1 MNNLISL
8 LSSNAWL
15 SATESSS
22 ETLTLPQLS
31 PEMMS
36 QISAGQQGILQIL
49 SDAEGN
55 VRGQLSFDTQEFWLD
70 LEPSFAKLGAPSL
83 AVVADSTGQ
92 LLRADNVNPL
102 LSDSAQ
108 ARTMQAP
115 KTDAAPS
122 VITWT
127 DKSQTVVQKAVE
139 IINRSIEPLD
149 AAKYVQNM
157 LQAQG
162 VASQAIKQLLPD
174 KTLLNVAL
182 SDIGATVEST
192 AVLTPLN
199 NVLQQLSE
207 TGQPQN
213 FEAIKTELTQVLK
226 DLTGQSITGVVAS
239 RTQDITLVNTPL
251 GQTRFQS
258 NVKLPEAEP
267 LTLTVQDV
275 VLPQA
280 EENGTIW
287 DGLAKLLLA
296 DTSSTENLQTAL
308 QQIRSQPQFGNLAQ
322 FLETQSPQTAEAI
335 VNRLPL
341 SAQNLIDNIARFYK
355 AAVTRDV
362 GIWLDKNN
370 IESLNFDAKNAPQI
384 VQQIQD
390 FVSSSVKE
398 TPAWRIVEVPFFDG
412 NQMSNIKIAT
422 PKEQENKQAH
432 PSEPKG
438 TRFIVETDFSKLGQF
453 QFDGFVRKSQRN
465 LDLVVRTSMAL
476 DDDFCANIINLFKKS
491 LYNLDYSG
499 TIKLNRQENFVA
511 LYQDKPIMEGFY
523 I

>member
-1 MNNLISL
+1 MNSLISL
-8 LSSNAWL
+8 LSGNAWL
-15 SATESSS
+15 SVTGSSS
-22 ETLTLPQLS
+22 ETLSLPQLP

-36 QISAGQQGILQIL
+36 QISVGQQGILHIL

-70 LEPSFAKLGAPSL
+70 LEPSFAKLNVPSL

-92 LLRADNVNPL
+92 LLRADNVNL
-102 LSDSAQ
+102 SVSDSAQ

-115 KTDAAPS
+115 KTDASPS
-122 VITWT
+122 IVTLT
-127 DKSQTVVQKAVE
+127 DKSQAVVQKAVE
-139 IINRSIEPLD
+139 IINQSIEPLD
-149 AAKYVQNM
+149 VAKYVQTM

-162 VASQAIKQLLPD
+162 VASQTIKQLLPD
-174 KTLLNVAL
+174 KALLNVAL
-182 SDIGATVEST
+182 SDIGTTVENE
-192 AVLTPLN
+192 AALTPLN

-207 TGQPQN
+207 TEQSQDV
-213 FEAIKTELTQVLK
+213 EVMKTELTQVLK
-226 DLTGQSITGVVAS
+226 NLTGQSITGVVAS
-239 RTQDITLVNTPL
+239 RTQDITLIDTPL

-267 LTLTVQDV
+267 LILTVQEV
-275 VLPQA
+275 VLSQA

-296 DTSSTENLQTAL
+296 DTSSTENLKTAL
-308 QQIRSQPQFGNLAQ
+308 QQIRSQPQFENLAQ
-322 FLETQSPQTAEAI
+322 LLETQSPQIAQAI
-335 VNRLPL
+335 VNRLPM

-370 IESLNFDAKNAPQI
+370 IDSRTFDAKNAPQT

-390 FVSSSVKE
+390 FVASSVKE

-422 PKEQENKQAH
+422 PKDQENKQAH
-432 PSEPKG
+432 TSEQQG

-465 LDLVVRTSMAL
+465 LDLVVRTSTAL

-511 LYQDKPIMEGFY
+511 LYENKPTTEGFY